1 MTQTDTPP
9 DILPGAVVLE
19 GAEDVPPTPP
29 SLVIP
34 VQVGEAI
41 SSLPSGG
48 GVALDSTDL
57 DRLRISA
64 GLGLHLADLSRLGD
78 SDADAL
84 ERLRLAVQIRD
95 ALAAL
100 GVQPEEESDDPNSP
114 NYRYR
119 DTGYI
124 AASRKERAAEMIRVA
139 RDSGQMLRATDVD
152 WSEIEQNPRQAK
164 ELITKSNLFG
174 KVDWAALREAGM
186 DPAAGFLID
195 RVYASIAPEPAEDK
209 PQARMDYARGIETI
223 RARIEDCLTVDAVMA
238 VLQEIRDELR
248 GTTLRPD
255 EAEQYELW
263 RAELIEVRIKL
274 RDAENSTNS
283 LYEAAQ
289 AAKSEQYRVEYTLEG
304 RKKRGWKIQPEHEEA
319 LANAQ
324 ALAEQLWAQW
334 SSALDAKRPIV
345 ESLRNQAQALSRQL
359 IDLEQAAKAR
369 NLTENPVTRAW
380 LTFGDRFFKLL
391 HYRSFKG
398 SDAFAGHVTNA
409 KAGRIADWAWS
420 EEKDRPLRTAT
431 KQEINFQL
439 RVADTYTRRGGR
451 AVSAASTQ
459 ALKDALGLRDVQ
471 SGNWV
476 LKDPNSAKFHVEQ
489 TAAAMSDLADVLGID
504 GNALGLGGRLGLA
517 FGARG
522 TGGKNTARAHYE
534 PVHRVI
540 NLTKM
545 GGGGCLGH
553 EFFHAVD
560 NMLAELVTQQSTG
573 KGDFATSN
581 PDLLP
586 DGPIK
591 EATKALV
598 GAIYQG
604 DNRVTESIKFT
615 EKDVRIAKYN
625 VDSPSSNMA
634 RAIKEAGNATDAVL
648 AVDSSVENTRS
659 KGSTYHRRWR
669 TLAAAYYAPEGVN
682 IIRTKTGR
690 LVSNFVVGAGQLDNG
705 EIGKYWSQTDEL
717 AARAFQSWIEDRLT
731 EQDRQNDYL
740 SVYADNK
747 YHVDPLT
754 GFEWKPYPEGDERAQ
769 INAAFDGLFAAI
781 REAKTFESAAVNP
794 TLLDAIF
801 GATQQVDAGA
811 EPDLLPV

>member
-1 MTQTDTPP
+1 M
-9 DILPGAVVLE
+9 
-19 GAEDVPPTPP
+19 
-29 SLVIP
+29 
-34 VQVGEAI
+34 
-41 SSLPSGG
+41 
-48 GVALDSTDL
+48 
-57 DRLRISA
+57 
-64 GLGLHLADLSRLGD
+64 
-78 SDADAL
+78 
-84 ERLRLAVQIRD
+84 
-95 ALAAL
+95 
-100 GVQPEEESDDPNSP
+100 
-114 NYRYR
+114 
-119 DTGYI
+119 
-124 AASRKERAAEMIRVA
+124 
-139 RDSGQMLRATDVD
+139 
-152 WSEIEQNPRQAK
+152 
-164 ELITKSNLFG
+164 
-174 KVDWAALREAGM
+174 
-186 DPAAGFLID
+186 
-195 RVYASIAPEPAEDK
+195 
-209 PQARMDYARGIETI
+209 
-223 RARIEDCLTVDAVMA
+223 
-238 VLQEIRDELR
+238 
-248 GTTLRPD
+248 
-255 EAEQYELW
+255 
-263 RAELIEVRIKL
+263 
-274 RDAENSTNS
+274 
-283 LYEAAQ
+283 
-289 AAKSEQYRVEYTLEG
+289 
-304 RKKRGWKIQPEHEEA
+304 
-319 LANAQ
+319 
-324 ALAEQLWAQW
+324 WAQW

-489 TAAAMSDLADVLGID
+489 TAAAMADLADVLGID
-504 GNALGLGGRLGLA
+504 GNALGLGGRLGVA

-522 TGGKNTARAHYE
+522 SGGKNAARAHYE

-573 KGDFATSN
+573 KGDFVTSN

-598 GAIYQG
+598 VAIYQG

-615 EKDVRIAKYN
+615 EKDVRLAKYN
-625 VDSPSSNMA
+625 VDSPSNNMA

-648 AVDSSVENTRS
+648 AVDNSVENTRS
-659 KGSTYHRRWR
+659 KGSTYHKRWR
-669 TLAAAYYAPEGVN
+669 HWP
-682 IIRTKTGR
+682 
-690 LVSNFVVGAGQLDNG
+690 
-705 EIGKYWSQTDEL
+705 
-717 AARAFQSWIEDRLT
+717 
-731 EQDRQNDYL
+731 
-740 SVYADNK
+740 
-747 YHVDPLT
+747 P
-754 GFEWKPYPEGDERAQ
+754 
-769 INAAFDGLFAAI
+769 
-781 REAKTFESAAVNP
+781 P
-794 TLLDAIF
+794 TSRPR
-801 GATQQVDAGA
+801 V
-811 EPDLLPV
+811 